1 VIDEEDGG
9 GELAADQL
17 PTVGTAEGLGLLV
30 VVDTGTVL
38 HPEYKYL

>member
-30 VVDTGTVL
+30 VVDTVL